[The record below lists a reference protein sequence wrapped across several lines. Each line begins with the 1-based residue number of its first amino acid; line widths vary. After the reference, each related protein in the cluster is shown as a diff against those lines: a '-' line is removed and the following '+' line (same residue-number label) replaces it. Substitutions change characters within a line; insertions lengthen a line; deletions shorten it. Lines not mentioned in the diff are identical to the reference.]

1 MNLNIYSKEKPA
13 ETPIRLKL
21 NPDNLDSVHLDVVD
35 ESGAVIDTILCIS
48 NTSNNIYL
56 YPLSNPKLGFKLD
69 SNNCVKVRKGG
80 AND

>member
-1 MNLNIYSKEKPA
+1 MLLNVYNKTRPA

-48 NTSNNIYL
+48 STSSDIYL

-69 SNNCVKVRKGG
+69 SNNCVKVRKGEIK
-80 AND
+80 